1 MKKIESSL
9 RLLVIAILFLL
20 SSAVLQNVKAQSSLD
35 SSSGKKLFDELVYKD
50 SLLFNAVFNTCDMKE
65 IKALLTKDFEF
76 YPDKRE
82 IGANYKSKT

>member
-35 SSSGKKLFDELVYKD
+35 SSSGKKLFDELVYK
-50 SLLFNAVFNTCDMKE
+50 E
-65 IKALLTKDFEF
+65 
-76 YPDKRE
+76 
-82 IGANYKSKT
+82 